1 MDFGGATPRAG
12 DIALA
17 DLLRFH
23 GRAMNG
29 GVDHA
34 VETLGH
40 TQLMASARGYLY
52 FGLVEVAAILRRSA
66 VEASVIDL
74 LDAEYDRSVPD
85 DSALV
90 QAFEAKL
97 RSSPNDFSPLV

>member
-1 MDFGGATPRAG
+1 MDSGGVTPRAG

-29 GVDHA
+29 GMDHA

-40 TQLMASARGYLY
+40 TQLAASARGYLY
-52 FGLVEVAAILRRSA
+52 FGLVELAGLLQRSA
-66 VEASVIDL
+66 IEPDAIDL

-90 QAFEAKL
+90 HAFKAKL